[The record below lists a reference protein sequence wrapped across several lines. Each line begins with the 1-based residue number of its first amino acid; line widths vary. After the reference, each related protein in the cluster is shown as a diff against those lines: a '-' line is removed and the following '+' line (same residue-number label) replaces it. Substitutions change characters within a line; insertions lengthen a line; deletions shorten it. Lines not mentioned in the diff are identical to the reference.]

1 MRDSSHSRPTAG
13 ANGGE
18 TAAPV
23 GLNSPVP
30 PRRTTYDFGK
40 ITGSKQTGAGVLEM
54 EEPEPDARRITGESL
69 WAVVLA
75 GGIGSRFW
83 PISSPRRPKPLL
95 QLTSERPLIAE
106 TLRRLSPLVPAER
119 VLVVTSAD
127 IADAIQAVIPE
138 VPRRNL
144 LVEPRPLGTAAAL
157 AWATEEIVRR
167 AGPDTIFCCVHADL
181 AVGFPELFRATLL
194 RAARLASMG
203 QALVAIGV
211 RASRAESAFGYLQPG
226 ARLRDDE
233 SLESGGGVR
242 VTRFIEKPDADEADR
257 LVRGGALWNTGIF
270 VWRAAVV
277 REALESLTPEV
288 APGLPALRANEHAA
302 FVAGVR
308 SVSIEHGLL
317 ERSDSIVAM
326 LGDFEWDDVGTW
338 ASLRRARE
346 LDDRGNGAV
355 GGVHFVECTGN
366 VVHSEGVGGDVV
378 LYGVEGLLVV
388 ALDGLTFVTTME
400 RAADLR
406 PLLDALPAHLRNR
419 QA

>member
-1 MRDSSHSRPTAG
+1 MSTPSSKHRIPDHRTGRSSPAPAG
-13 ANGGE
+13 ESA
-18 TAAPV
+18 V
-23 GLNSPVP
+23 G
-30 PRRTTYDFGK
+30 
-40 ITGSKQTGAGVLEM
+40 TGILEL
-54 EEPEPDARRITGESL
+54 EEPSPEATRVTGESL

-83 PISSPRRPKPLL
+83 PLSSPQRPKPLL

-106 TLRRLSPLVPAER
+106 TLRRLSPLVPPER

-127 IADAIQAVIPE
+127 IADAIHAVIPE

-194 RAARLASMG
+194 RAARVASMG
-203 QALVAIGV
+203 QALVAVGV
-211 RASRAESAFGYLQPG
+211 RASRPESGFGYLQPG

-233 SLESGGGVR
+233 SLEEGGAAR
-242 VTRFIEKPDADEADR
+242 VTRFVEKPAADEAAR
-257 LVRGGALWNTGIF
+257 LVRRGALWNTGIF
-270 VWRAAVV
+270 IWRAAVV
-277 REALESLTPEV
+277 REALEALTWEV
-288 APGLPALRANEHAA
+288 APGLPALRANDHDA

-308 SVSIEHGLL
+308 SVSIERGLL
-317 ERSDSIVAM
+317 ERSAEVVAM

-355 GGVHFVECTGN
+355 GDVHFVECTGN
-366 VVHSEGVGGDVV
+366 VVHAEGGDVV
-378 LYGVEGLLVV
+378 LYGVDGLLVV
-388 ALDGLTFVTTME
+388 TLDGLVFVTTME
-400 RAADLR
+400 RASELR
-406 PLLDALPAHLRNR
+406 PLLDALPPHLRSR